1 MMRDALHV
9 SLHDDELFEEL
20 QLTTDLIIAASQT
33 DRPLSDTAVDR
44 LLGL

>member
-1 MMRDALHV
+1 MRDALHV

-20 QLTTDLIIAASQT
+20 QLTTDLIIAASQA
-33 DRPLSDTAVDR
+33 DEPLGPRDVDR